1 MDRAE
6 QLRAEQL
13 RYTAAVDTAAA
24 GDPAIVERVTAAG
37 GRIRRLVA
45 RDQPSYPVRKLADY
59 EWGRVLLAEGDETVR
74 SAALWA
80 HHEVCRS
87 TNDSHAHALVA
98 DGVCRVLA
106 RSRLRWT
113 VDEAR
118 WAFAV
123 LWAAAPWRIGSS
135 FSLVLAIAEAVPAEH
150 RPELADDLERLLG
163 CERAA
168 EYDRGAE
175 TRRRR
180 RIRVLLGIDDPAS
193 ATLPSSL
200 LHDGDPY
207 GPAVRA
213 ELADALIA
221 PGAVPL
227 LLHCATAGGVL
238 PPARWAATAATL
250 LAATSDGAT
259 LLRRLLERLV
269 ELPEW
274 STQEHWDG
282 EAHTLWHWLHPDTET
297 LLRGVLWTVGAR
309 DEPWVEGL
317 LGEVALRCGTG
328 LAGGGQ
334 PRAERLAN
342 TAVAWIGRRAGPDAV
357 RTLTVLHRKV
367 GQRSLRAG
375 IVAALDRVAE
385 GAGVSR
391 EHLLER
397 SVPDFG
403 LDASGRREH
412 VLGGHVATLT
422 AGRGVALVFRT
433 AAGRELKGVPTAVR
447 AHHGAELAELRAD
460 VKALR
465 ATVAA
470 QRDRLEDLLVTERT
484 WDHADWARHY
494 RDHPVVGLHA
504 RALIWELELGADGWV
519 AGWPQDGGFVDAE
532 GEPLPAPDATTRVR
546 LWHPMTVPAER
557 TAAWRRFVTDR
568 ELRQPFKQ
576 AFREVYLLTPAELGT
591 RVYSNR
597 FAAHVVRAPQAG
609 SLLTGRGWRSPHLG
623 YWDGGSEGCA
633 TKEFDGWRAE
643 FRFDGIETDGEHHL
657 FSLAGTD
664 QVRFA
669 RGGGGTPADLDRVP
683 PRVFS
688 EAMRD
693 VDLVIGVASIAADPA
708 WTDRGED
715 RHRGYWHR
723 ASFGALGESAQAR
736 REALARLI
744 PRTRIADRCTLGDR
758 FLTVRGDLRT
768 YRIHLG
774 STNILMEPN
783 DSYLCIVTARD
794 RTAELFLPFEEG
806 GGPLSVIVSKAFLL
820 ASDATITDRT
830 ILAQIH
836 RR

>member
-1 MDRAE
+1 VGRAE
-6 QLRAEQL
+6 RA
-13 RYTAAVDTAAA
+13 RYAAAVEEAAA
-24 GDPAIVERVTAAG
+24 ADPTI
-37 GRIRRLVA
+37 VA
-45 RDQPSYPVRKLADY
+45 RVAAAADRLTRPVRREEPPSCSPGKLADY
-59 EWGRVLLAEGDETVR
+59 EWGRTLLAEGDEALRT
-74 SAALWA
+74 AALWA
-80 HHEVCRS
+80 HHEACRAMRPWHEGAHSAVC
-87 TNDSHAHALVA
+87 AI
-98 DGVCRVLA
+98 LA
-106 RSRLRWT
+106 RRRLRWT
-113 VDEAR
+113 VDEVR

-123 LWAAAPWRIGSS
+123 LWAADPYAARPQQP
-135 FSLVLAIAEAVPAEH
+135 LLLAAVEALPAAERPPLHEH
-150 RPELADDLERLLG
+150 VERLRTSG
-163 CERAA
+163 VAVGYGTA
-168 EYDRGAE
+168 EE
-175 TRRRR
+175 TRRQR
-180 RIRVLLGIDDPAS
+180 RIRTLLGVDDAAS
-193 ATLPSSL
+193 PTLPPSL

-213 ELADALIA
+213 ELADVLVA

-227 LLHCATAGGVL
+227 LVHCATAGGVL

-250 LAATSDGAT
+250 LAAAPDGPA
-259 LLRRLLERLV
+259 LLRRLLERLR

-282 EAHTLWHWLHPDTET
+282 EAHTIWHWLHADTET
-297 LLRGVLWTVGAR
+297 LLRGVLWTVGAL
-309 DEPWVEGL
+309 DELWVEGL

-328 LAGGGQ
+328 LAGSGQ

-357 RTLTVLHRKV
+357 PTLTVLHRKV
-367 GQRSLRAG
+367 GQRSLHAG

-422 AGRGVALVFRT
+422 AERGIALIFRT
-433 AAGRELKGVPTAVR
+433 AAGRELKGVPAAVR

-494 RDHPVVGLHA
+494 HDHPVVGLHA
-504 RALIWELELGADGWV
+504 RALIWELELGPDGWV
-519 AGWPQDGGFVDAE
+519 AGWPQDGGFVDAA
-532 GEPLPAPDATTRVR
+532 GEPLPSPGATTRMR

-576 AFREVYLLTPAELGT
+576 AFREVYLLTPAELDT

-623 YWDGGSEGCA
+623 YWDGGSEGRA

-643 FRFDGIETDGEHHL
+643 FHFDGIETDGEDHL

-664 QVRFA
+664 QVRFN
-669 RGGGGTPADLDRVP
+669 RGGHDWTPADLDRVP
-683 PRVFS
+683 PRIFS

-708 WTDRGED
+708 WVDQGED
-715 RHRGYWHR
+715 RHRDYWHR
-723 ASFGALGESAQAR
+723 TSFGALGESAQAR

-830 ILAQIH
+830 ILAQI
-836 RR
+836 RRP